1 MDPHP
6 SYTGTRRG
14 RPLFG
19 AAILLGLAAGMHWP
33 VVGILIAATLWVIVV
48 FRLDPRVSRRSAELF
63 SFGLI
68 ALWVARLV

>member
-1 MDPHP
+1 
-6 SYTGTRRG
+6 
-14 RPLFG
+14 
-19 AAILLGLAAGMHWP
+19 MHWP